1 MLVLETVSP
10 LAAAAE
16 GFPRRGGGPYLPGG
30 ALREAFLT
38 AALAYAIRRDEAFA
52 AEMRRLVEHGFK
64 GSAAGLAQAMEEALL
79 RRQPELA
86 VLNFADVSLGSVASE
101 PVVVYDTARGEVAGS
116 RELEIYEGGTPLA
129 AELPPELETWLGAAA
144 RSYAEALATAE
155 WEALR
160 TGLPRAEAFY
170 QKLKSRV
177 LKQEGWPL
185 RAGYW
190 TPDPQGGRLLAL
202 ARLESAVR
210 ALKKRF
216 DVAPLPRRIFYSPR
230 AGAGLGW
237 LVLRREN

>member
-1 MLVLETVSP
+1 MLILETVSP
-10 LAAAAE
+10 LAVAAE
-16 GFPRRGGGPYLPGG
+16 GFPRRDGAPYLPGDS
-30 ALREAFLT
+30 LRRAFLT

-64 GSAAGLAQAMEEALL
+64 GDAGGLAEAMEEALL

-86 VLNFADVSLGSVASE
+86 ALTFADVKLAGVNNETVA
-101 PVVVYDTARGEVAGS
+101 VYDTGSNEVTGNQ
-116 RELEIYEGGTPLA
+116 ELEAFSGSAELA
-129 AELPPELETWLGAAA
+129 AKLPPELETWLAAAA

-160 TGLPRAEAFY
+160 TGLPRSEPFY

-216 DVAPLPRRIFYSPR
+216 DVAPLPRHVFYSAR
-230 AGAGLGW
+230 AEASLGW
-237 LVLRREN
+237 LLLRLEN